1 MGRLPA
7 GLSGPDDEAYA
18 ARVRAWVER
27 TCAEQGI
34 PPKLSNPAKIA
45 RVAELLSQGRQK
57 ARKRDSSK
65 RL

>member
-1 MGRLPA
+1 MGLPPAPPA
-7 GLSGPDDEAYA
+7 GADEAYQ

-27 TCAEQGI
+27 SCAEQGL
-34 PPKLSNPAKIA
+34 PAKVTNPGKIA

-57 ARKRDSSK
+57 AVKRDSSK

>member
-1 MGRLPA
+1 MGLPPAPPA
-7 GLSGPDDEAYA
+7 GTDEADQ

-27 TCAEQGI
+27 MCAEQGI
-34 PPKLSNPAKIA
+34 PSKLTNPAKIA

>member
-1 MGRLPA
+1 MGLPPVLPA
-7 GLSGPDDEAYA
+7 GSDDEAYR

-34 PPKLSNPAKIA
+34 PAKVTNPAKIA

-57 ARKRDSSK
+57 AVKRDSSK

>member
-1 MGRLPA
+1 VAPRPA
-7 GLSGPDDEAYA
+7 GRSGPEEDAYR

-34 PPKLSNPAKIA
+34 PAKLSNPAKIA

-57 ARKRDSSK
+57 ARNRDSSK